1 MTAYYCKYVVFL
13 YILVH
18 DCTFL
23 CVDVYFAKIMGWK
36 GFICFK
42 ASLPGLK
49 NSGGVGGGAA
59 PPICKHNARI
69 MGLEGFIRVEASL
82 PAPPKKKKMCCLYCI
97 FIQYLINKERNE

>member
-1 MTAYYCKYVVFL
+1 MLLYVIVCYCMLLYVIVYYCILLYMIAYYCKYVVFL

-23 CVDVYFAKIMGWK
+23 CVDVYFAKTLLESWVWK

-49 NSGGVGGGAA
+49 NSGGGWGGRS
-59 PPICKHNARI
+59 PPHLQTQCSHHGFGRI
-69 MGLEGFIRVEASL
+69 HTR
-82 PAPPKKKKMCCLYCI
+82 
-97 FIQYLINKERNE
+97 

>member
-1 MTAYYCKYVVFL
+1 MLLHMIVYYCKYVVFL

-23 CVDVYFAKIMGWK
+23 CVDVYFAQTLLASWVWK

-42 ASLPGLK
+42 AILPGLK

-69 MGLEGFIRVEASL
+69 MGLEGIHT
-82 PAPPKKKKMCCLYCI
+82 C
-97 FIQYLINKERNE
+97 